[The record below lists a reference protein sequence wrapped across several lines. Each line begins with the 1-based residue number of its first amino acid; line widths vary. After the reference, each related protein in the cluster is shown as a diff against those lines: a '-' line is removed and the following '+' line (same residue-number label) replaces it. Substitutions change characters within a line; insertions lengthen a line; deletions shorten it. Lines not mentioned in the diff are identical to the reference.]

1 MLFRSKEKFKQE
13 HPEVARYEK
22 ATAYLAKHPDDKD
35 STQKE
40 LQEGLKLQTMKT
52 RILTLTAALLL
63 LGGFVACNDSEE
75 SEYIGTPPVTAS
87 ADVSAFF
94 KTYLPSSSSSHP
106 EPEFNFSEI
115 DDRDIECFVI
125 NSMEEFEAVA
135 PPSVELPVIDFDKYT
150 LIIGQHWMGHPGYSF
165 EKQVVDTESD
175 KMTLN
180 LVYKQLKGG
189 TPAIMTIFYFWGL
202 YDKLPEKTLTVNKI
216 II

>member
-1 MLFRSKEKFKQE
+1 
-13 HPEVARYEK
+13 
-22 ATAYLAKHPDDKD
+22 
-35 STQKE
+35 
-40 LQEGLKLQTMKT
+40 MKT

-106 EPEFNFSEI
+106 EPEFNFSKI

-150 LIIGQHWMGHPGYSF
+150 LIIGQHWM
-165 EKQVVDTESD
+165 
-175 KMTLN
+175 TLN

>member
-1 MLFRSKEKFKQE
+1 
-13 HPEVARYEK
+13 
-22 ATAYLAKHPDDKD
+22 
-35 STQKE
+35 
-40 LQEGLKLQTMKT
+40 MKT

-150 LIIGQHWMGHPGYSF
+150 LIIGHPSIQTSRRF
-165 EKQVVDTESD
+165 LSSTNRPVRI
-175 KMTLN
+175 LFR
-180 LVYKQLKGG
+180 LRRH
-189 TPAIMTIFYFWGL
+189 A
-202 YDKLPEKTLTVNKI
+202 
-216 II
+216 

>member
-1 MLFRSKEKFKQE
+1 
-13 HPEVARYEK
+13 
-22 ATAYLAKHPDDKD
+22 
-35 STQKE
+35 
-40 LQEGLKLQTMKT
+40 MKT

-115 DDRDIECFVI
+115 
-125 NSMEEFEAVA
+125 EAVA

-165 EKQVVDTESD
+165 EKQAVDTESD

>member
-1 MLFRSKEKFKQE
+1 
-13 HPEVARYEK
+13 
-22 ATAYLAKHPDDKD
+22 
-35 STQKE
+35 
-40 LQEGLKLQTMKT
+40 MKT

-135 PPSVELPVIDFDKYT
+135 PPSVVLPVIDFEKYT
-150 LIIGQHWMGHPGYSF
+150 LIIGQHLLGDPGYSF
-165 EKQVVDTESD
+165 GKQAVDTDSESG

-180 LVYKQLKGG
+180 LVYSRMGG
-189 TPAIMTIFYFWGL
+189 ASPTVITTFYVWGL
-202 YDKLPEKTLTVNKI
+202 YSKLPGSAIDVKI
-216 II
+216 TII

>member
-1 MLFRSKEKFKQE
+1 M
-13 HPEVARYEK
+13 
-22 ATAYLAKHPDDKD
+22 
-35 STQKE
+35 
-40 LQEGLKLQTMKT
+40 
-52 RILTLTAALLL
+52 TAALLL

-135 PPSVELPVIDFDKYT
+135 PPSVELPSNR
-150 LIIGQHWMGHPGYSF
+150 L
-165 EKQVVDTESD
+165 
-175 KMTLN
+175 
-180 LVYKQLKGG
+180 
-189 TPAIMTIFYFWGL
+189 
-202 YDKLPEKTLTVNKI
+202 
-216 II
+216 

>member
-1 MLFRSKEKFKQE
+1 
-13 HPEVARYEK
+13 
-22 ATAYLAKHPDDKD
+22 
-35 STQKE
+35 
-40 LQEGLKLQTMKT
+40 MKT

-94 KTYLPSSSSSHP
+94 ETYLPSSSSSHP

-135 PPSVELPVIDFDKYT
+135 PPSVVLPVIDFEKYT
-150 LIIGQHWMGHPGYSF
+150 LIIGQHLLGDPGYSF
-165 EKQVVDTESD
+165 EKQAVDTDTESG

-180 LVYKQLKGG
+180 LVYSRMGG
-189 TPAIMTIFYFWGL
+189 ASPTVITTFYVWGL
-202 YDKLPEKTLTVNKI
+202 YSKLPGSAIDVKI
-216 II
+216 TII

>member
-1 MLFRSKEKFKQE
+1 M
-13 HPEVARYEK
+13 
-22 ATAYLAKHPDDKD
+22 
-35 STQKE
+35 
-40 LQEGLKLQTMKT
+40 
-52 RILTLTAALLL
+52 TAALLL

-135 PPSVELPVIDFDKYT
+135 PPSVVLPVIDFEKYT
-150 LIIGQHWMGHPGYSF
+150 LIIGQHLLGDPGYSF
-165 EKQVVDTESD
+165 EKQAVDTDTESG

-180 LVYKQLKGG
+180 LVYSRMGG
-189 TPAIMTIFYFWGL
+189 ASPTVITTFYIWGL
-202 YDKLPEKTLTVNKI
+202 YSKLPGSAIDVKI
-216 II
+216 TII

>member
-1 MLFRSKEKFKQE
+1 MKSNVLIL
-13 HPEVARYEK
+13 K
-22 ATAYLAKHPDDKD
+22 AV
-35 STQKE
+35 
-40 LQEGLKLQTMKT
+40 
-52 RILTLTAALLL
+52 LLL
-63 LGGFVACNDSEE
+63 LGGNLVACDDSKEPE
-75 SEYIGTPPVTAS
+75 VVGTPPVAAS
-87 ADVSAFF
+87 EEVTAFF
-94 KTYLPSSSSSHP
+94 TTHLPESSYNCS
-106 EPEFNFSEI
+106 EVKFNFSEI
-115 DDRDIECFVI
+115 DFGETECFLI
-125 NSMEEFEAVA
+125 NSTEEFEAVA